1 MDCKEA
7 RCTSRYFS
15 KVLPIISVSDFIV
28 YFGLLFH
35 PWFMVKFLLERPQ
48 HISAEASSKGKSF
61 LRRPESS
68 RRRQWAPEAGMGGIG
83 GFLEAPQRSPE
94 PAGGRGSQALGLGW
108 W

>member
-48 HISAEASSKGKSF
+48 HISAEASSKGRVSYIG
-61 LRRPESS
+61 LS
-68 RRRQWAPEAGMGGIG
+68 RAGEDSG
-83 GFLEAPQRSPE
+83 AQK
-94 PAGGRGSQALGLGW
+94 LGW
-108 W
+108 EA